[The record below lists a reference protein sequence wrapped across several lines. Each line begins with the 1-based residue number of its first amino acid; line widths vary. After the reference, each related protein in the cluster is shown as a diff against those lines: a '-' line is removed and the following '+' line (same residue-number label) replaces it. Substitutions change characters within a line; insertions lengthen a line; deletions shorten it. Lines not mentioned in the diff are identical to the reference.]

1 LSLVDPSGFSWLS
14 SLFHAIGHFLS
25 RYWRPIVAIIAV
37 AITYGQIVGWIEAA
51 NLAAGAPI
59 ALDAGE
65 WVVVYAASGLVGGAI
80 MGGFQGAVTG
90 AITGAMFGLVAGVY
104 GNSWTFG
111 RFASSAVAGGLS
123 SEISGGSFTRGA
135 ELGVALAAVQW
146 GAYQMR
152 QYVVQDSL
160 KNQYGLNANT
170 NGDSD
175 GWNGDGFKTGGAR
188 AAFGDTS
195 IEQVDVA
202 PFGGAQGG
210 RGYLFGFAYAPGSW
224 QDSLVEAFGG
234 PHDWLS
240 SFAYTDAGNIAEWAR
255 FGFGGSIFTVYS
267 GIALFP
273 AAAIVGASTAPE
285 IVITDGK

>member
-1 LSLVDPSGFSWLS
+1 LPLQSYNRYSYVLNNSSSLVDPTGFSWLS

-25 RYWRPIVAIIAV
+25 RYWRPIVANIAV
-37 AITYGQIVGWIEAA
+37 AITYGQIVDWIGAA
-51 NLAAGAPI
+51 N
-59 ALDAGE
+59 
-65 WVVVYAASGLVGGAI
+65 
-80 MGGFQGAVTG
+80 
-90 AITGAMFGLVAGVY
+90 
-104 GNSWTFG
+104 
-111 RFASSAVAGGLS
+111 
-123 SEISGGSFTRGA
+123 
-135 ELGVALAAVQW
+135 LAAVQW
-146 GAYQMR
+146 GACQMR
-152 QYVVQDSL
+152 QYVVEDSL
-160 KNQYGLNANT
+160 KNQYGLNAS
-170 NGDSD
+170 GDSD

-210 RGYLFGFAYAPGSW
+210 HGYLFGIAYSLGSW

-240 SFAYTDAGNIAEWAR
+240 SIAYTDAGNIAEWAR
-255 FGFGGSIFTVYS
+255 FGFGQMIFNVYS

-285 IVITDGK
+285 IVITNGK